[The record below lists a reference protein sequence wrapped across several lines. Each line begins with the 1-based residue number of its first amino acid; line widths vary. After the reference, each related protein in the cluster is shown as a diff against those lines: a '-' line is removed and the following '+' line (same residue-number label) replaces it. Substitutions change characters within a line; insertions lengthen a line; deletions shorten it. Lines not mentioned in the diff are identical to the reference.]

1 MANQVIEVPK
11 EIEKYLVQD
20 ETIEKHFHLRGRFA
34 LGGDD
39 LYASNKR
46 LFIKQG
52 DTLRDVSYE
61 HISSIGFK
69 QKRNWIAIALG
80 VLLATIGLQVISC
93 GSIEWIP
100 FVNDSNAYILL
111 AVGFIFL
118 LLGFLRSQY
127 IELTVVG
134 FNKPIPLSGHRT
146 TLDSLF
152 KFVRER
158 KPSKTDT

>member
-1 MANQVIEVPK
+1 MNNQVIDVPS
-11 EIEKYLVQD
+11 EIKKYLVQD
-20 ETIEKHFHLRGRFA
+20 ETIEKFFFLRNRFA
-34 LGGDD
+34 FRGDD

-46 LFIKQG
+46 LFIKKG
-52 DTLRDVSYE
+52 DTLRDISYE
-61 HISSIGFK
+61 HISSIEFK

-80 VLLATIGLQVISC
+80 ALLATIGLQVILC

-111 AVGFIFL
+111 AVGFIFI

-134 FNKPIPLSGHRT
+134 FPKPYPLSGHRT
-146 TLDSLF
+146 VLDSLF
-152 KFVRER
+152 KFIRER
-158 KPSKTDT
+158 KPSKADT